1 MYKESN
7 AYDLTLFEDRTSP
20 IKEIK
25 TASGQKKKPK
35 IKASPAKLIA
45 SCMLVVAIS
54 LAFIYSQT
62 QLTVLSAGISDANKQ
77 LQELQNDQT
86 RLEIQ
91 IEKKM
96 NSQNLEEYAV
106 SQLGLTKP
114 QQYQI
119 KYVKLRDSN
128 TIQAAEKTEKGLLD
142 KIKEAIANFME
153 YLKG

>member
-1 MYKESN
+1 
-7 AYDLTLFEDRTSP
+7 
-20 IKEIK
+20 
-25 TASGQKKKPK
+25 
-35 IKASPAKLIA
+35 
-45 SCMLVVAIS
+45 MLVVAIS

-77 LQELQNDQT
+77 LEELQNDQT

-119 KYVKLRDSN
+119 DYVKLRDSN
-128 TIQAAEKTEKGLLD
+128 TIQAGEKTEKGLLD
-142 KIKEAIANFME
+142 KIKEAITNFME